1 MSSKVSEYELLL
13 SEYCSRE
20 RIITLLRQYR
30 PYLEMV
36 PSLRR
41 PQDSVITIPLPI
53 VKIRPCRNSTIDE
66 SITAGSPLAIQLPC
80 DLAVLMCDPEWKVKL
95 GVEILVFIHRPDE
108 EFSQLLG
115 RWRKTQIY
123 LERDYEWLMPLSE
136 EHIFSDKAERILPLF
151 ILFQD
156 TPERLKKGLMN
167 AGLPCLIQ
175 QPTLKTE
182 ERVKIVADH

>member
-1 MSSKVSEYELLL
+1 
-13 SEYCSRE
+13 
-20 RIITLLRQYR
+20 
-30 PYLEMV
+30 MV

-53 VKIRPCRNSTIDE
+53 VKIRHFRSEESLASTNTLIV
-66 SITAGSPLAIQLPC
+66 QLPC
-80 DLAVLMCDPEWKVKL
+80 DLAILMCDPEWKVKL
-95 GVEILVFIHRPDE
+95 GVEILIFIYHGEE

-123 LERDYEWLMPLSE
+123 LEKEYEWLMPFGE

-151 ILFQD
+151 IVFQH
-156 TPERLKKGLMN
+156 TPEHIKKGLIN

-175 QPTLKTE
+175 QPTEMNEGKVE
-182 ERVKIVADH
+182 IVADK